1 MALVTRCS
9 NTDCLTMFRVTPAQL
24 QASGGQVRCGSCGT
38 VFDAFPS
45 LTTVADAAL
54 KAPVPEPAQAPA
66 REPAQTPVRVP
77 DVTAGTD
84 AASAP
89 RDAFSGERVAE
100 WTPDAALPQV
110 DAQSPNQPM
119 VVDRVADLPDEGP
132 LPAAAAAP
140 AKPAPVDRPRD
151 TVRVSPPPPPLD
163 VDLTDAAPPF
173 ASELTDYSVTAEAPS
188 DAKPA
193 ASRMRVVGVTA
204 GLLLA
209 VAAAVLLLAGD
220 RLPAPLAGLVADVSP
235 AALLREYPIA
245 LAAALLGLLCVV
257 LRRYRTTWIVVS
269 CLLAVLLAGQAL
281 HAYRTQIA
289 AHYPASR
296 PVLEHLCRIA
306 RCEVGLPK
314 AADQLVIESSDLQA
328 VDTTKPNLIQLAA
341 SVRNGASIDV
351 ALPAIEVTLTD
362 AQDRPL
368 ARRVLLP
375 DQYLAG
381 GNPERRGLRAG
392 EAFSIRLTLDTTELR
407 PVGYRLYL
415 FYP

>member
-1 MALVTRCS
+1 
-9 NTDCLTMFRVTPAQL
+9 
-24 QASGGQVRCGSCGT
+24 

-54 KAPVPEPAQAPA
+54 KAPVPAPAQAPA
-66 REPAQTPVRVP
+66 REPAREPAQEPVRVP
-77 DVTAGTD
+77 DVPAGTD
-84 AASAP
+84 AASTP

-110 DAQSPNQPM
+110 DAQSPNQLM
-119 VVDRVADLPDEGP
+119 MVDRVADLPDEGP

-140 AKPAPVDRPRD
+140 AKPAPVERPRD
-151 TVRVSPPPPPLD
+151 TVRVSPPPLPLD

-173 ASELTDYSVTAEAPS
+173 APELTDYSVTAEAPS

-193 ASRMRVVGVTA
+193 ASRIRVVGVTA

-220 RLPAPLAGLVADVSP
+220 RLPAPLAGLVAGVSP
-235 AALLREYPIA
+235 AALALLREYPIA

-269 CLLAVLLAGQAL
+269 CLLALLLAGQAL

-328 VDTTKPNLIQLAA
+328 VDTAKPNLIQLAA

-351 ALPAIEVTLTD
+351 AFPAIEVTLTD

-375 DQYLAG
+375 GQYLAG